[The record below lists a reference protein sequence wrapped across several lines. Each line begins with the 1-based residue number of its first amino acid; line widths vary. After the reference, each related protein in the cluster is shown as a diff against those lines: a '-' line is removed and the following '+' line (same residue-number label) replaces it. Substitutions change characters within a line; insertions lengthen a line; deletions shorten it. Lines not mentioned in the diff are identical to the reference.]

1 MTEPVSTSA
10 AAPPP
15 QPRTRGWVKILL
27 AVSLALNLAVAGMA
41 IGAFVRN
48 GGPPPGRDHM
58 GLGPLSDALAPADR
72 RALRKAF
79 IDHFPDLRKGREAL
93 RADFDALL
101 AALRAEPFDPAA
113 LDTALTVIAARNSER
128 LDRGRDVI
136 ADYLKTMPD
145 AARAAFADRLE
156 KALERATRLGK
167 RKDKARKDE

>member
-1 MTEPVSTSA
+1 MTESVT
-10 AAPPP
+10 PPP
-15 QPRTRGWVKILL
+15 AQPTPVQQRTRGWIKILL

-41 IGAFVRN
+41 IGAFLRN
-48 GGPPPGRDHM
+48 GGPPQGRDDM
-58 GLGPLSDALAPADR
+58 GLGPLADALAPADR

-101 AALRAEPFDPAA
+101 AALRAEPFDPVA
-113 LDTALTVIAARNSER
+113 LDAALTVIATRNTER
-128 LDRGRDVI
+128 LDSGRDII

-156 KALERATRLGK
+156 KALERAARWGRHK
-167 RKDKARKDE
+167 ERKDD